1 MQKEHHT
8 IIRVRGLLRAPGRMG
23 VEQVMA
29 DPKEM
34 IDSLNKQISEL
45 KSQVKSA
52 ALEMEMMRARMNDLS
67 QDAKQA
73 VQIERF
79 VIPDDD
85 RLGEIN
91 DLVDLMDKAIKKNR
105 RSHRAQTEKAGRP
118 DSAPPSKVDERI
130 ILIVLKLRRKG
141 CYIREI
147 AAHTGLAHGTVHNI
161 IKKYGSDPQM
171 QSLVTEGTQ
180 MELTDYLLIRP
191 KQD

>member
-1 MQKEHHT
+1 
-8 IIRVRGLLRAPGRMG
+8 
-23 VEQVMA
+23 MA

-34 IDSLNKQISEL
+34 LANLNRQISEL

-52 ALEMEMMRARMNDLS
+52 TLEMEMMRARMTDLRK
-67 QDAKQA
+67 DAQQA

-79 VIPDDD
+79 SIPDSD

-91 DLVDLMDKAIKKNR
+91 NLVDLMDKAIKKTR
-105 RSHRAQTEKAGRP
+105 RSRKAQTDKAERP
-118 DSAPPSKVDERI
+118 DSAPPSKVDERM

-147 AAHTGLAHGTVHNI
+147 ADHTGLAYGTVHSI
-161 IKKYGSDPQM
+161 IKKFGSNPQM

-191 KQD
+191 EDEPDGYVE

>member
-1 MQKEHHT
+1 ME
-8 IIRVRGLLRAPGRMG
+8 
-23 VEQVMA
+23 

-34 IDSLNKQISEL
+34 IANLNKQISEL

-52 ALEMEMMRARMNDLS
+52 TLEMEMMRARMTDLRK
-67 QDAKQA
+67 DAQQA

-79 VIPDDD
+79 VIPDSD

-91 DLVDLMDKAIKKNR
+91 DLVDLMDKAIKKTR
-105 RSHRAQTEKAGRP
+105 RSRKAQTDKAGRP
-118 DSAPPSKVDERI
+118 DSAPPRKVDERM

-147 AAHTGLAHGTVHNI
+147 ADHTGLAHGTVHNI
-161 IKKYGSDPQM
+161 IKKFGSNPQM

-191 KQD
+191 EDEPDGYDE

>member
-1 MQKEHHT
+1 ME
-8 IIRVRGLLRAPGRMG
+8 
-23 VEQVMA
+23 

-34 IDSLNKQISEL
+34 IANLNKQISEL

-52 ALEMEMMRARMNDLS
+52 TLEMEMMRARMTDLRK
-67 QDAKQA
+67 DAQQA

-79 VIPDDD
+79 VIPDAD

-91 DLVDLMDKAIKKNR
+91 DLVDLMDKAIKKTR
-105 RSHRAQTEKAGRP
+105 RSRKAQAEKTGRP
-118 DSAPPSKVDERI
+118 DSAPPSKVDERM

-147 AAHTGLAHGTVHNI
+147 ADHTGLAHGTVHNI
-161 IKKYGSDPQM
+161 IKKFGSNPQM

-191 KQD
+191 EDEPDGYDA

>member
-1 MQKEHHT
+1 
-8 IIRVRGLLRAPGRMG
+8 
-23 VEQVMA
+23 MA
-29 DPKEM
+29 DPKESRQL
-34 IDSLNKQISEL
+34 IENLNRQITEL

-52 ALEMEMMRARMNDLS
+52 SLEMEMMRARMSDLS
-67 QDAKQA
+67 KDAQQI

-79 VIPDDD
+79 AVPDSDHLREIDD
-85 RLGEIN
+85 
-91 DLVDLMDKAIKKNR
+91 VADLMDKAIKKTR
-105 RSHRAQTEKAGRP
+105 RSRKAQTGKTGRQ
-118 DSAPPSKVDERI
+118 DSAPPRKVDERM

-191 KQD
+191 DDEE

>member
-1 MQKEHHT
+1 
-8 IIRVRGLLRAPGRMG
+8 
-23 VEQVMA
+23 MA

-34 IDSLNKQISEL
+34 IENLNKQISEL

-52 ALEMEMMRARMNDLS
+52 TLEMEMMRARMTDLRK
-67 QDAKQA
+67 DAHQA

-79 VIPDDD
+79 VIPDSD

-91 DLVDLMDKAIKKNR
+91 DLVDLMDKAIKKTR
-105 RSHRAQTEKAGRP
+105 RSRKAQTDKAGRP
-118 DSAPPSKVDERI
+118 DSAPPRKVDERM

-147 AAHTGLAHGTVHNI
+147 ADHTGLAHGTVHNI
-161 IKKYGSDPQM
+161 IKKFGSNPQM

-191 KQD
+191 EDEPDGYDE